1 MDSPQNIAVLSPHLA
16 QMLSIPWPSSRLI
29 VANDTSL
36 LASPV
41 MESGGSDEDVREG
54 VVAIAGTGSIV
65 MSFRSRKQ
73 HSKEG
78 DLGGRKGNTIPEA
91 VGRVGGFG
99 WLLGD
104 EAGGFRVGKQAIR
117 AILDQVDREKLQ
129 LDDAAEDGDEDEDSE
144 EQHDRK
150 FDGISAGS
158 IGKGALLLDASTQG
172 PAVDTQ
178 HLLRDRVLAEWN
190 LDSVGELL
198 DAVYADSPGTPEQR
212 LRASHRPSVSSSQAS
227 SEPARSRAGSRGES
241 SATGFSQASTMHLL
255 EVPELTCSTEDASHS
270 SDTQS
275 YPATPTT
282 DTPLDVDVKDLTES
296 FAAPSALSLMIEGHK
311 TSPAYA
317 EVRDDMHASGGMP
330 LSPQRPSSRSSSHKS
345 GSSTMGARKQRLAG
359 LAPVVFDLAFNEGD
373 ELSLQIL
380 REEIRELASQISR
393 LLAKPSKKKTGANRG
408 SPCASSQKDK
418 ATLVQPHR
426 SVLCLGGSL
435 LGVSGYRQ
443 MLVDEL
449 KLRGREF
456 QKVVHVED
464 VARRG
469 CEALA
474 KGWEGEGAEADA

>member
-1 MDSPQNIAVLSPHLA
+1 
-16 QMLSIPWPSSRLI
+16 
-29 VANDTSL
+29 
-36 LASPV
+36 
-41 MESGGSDEDVREG
+41 MERDGGDEDVKEG

-73 HSKEG
+73 QSKQG
-78 DLGGRKGNTIPEA
+78 DQNGRKGNTIPEA

-117 AILDQVDREKLQ
+117 AILDQVDQEKLGFNDE
-129 LDDAAEDGDEDEDSE
+129 DDDGDEDSEGYRDRSFDSVSANNTT
-144 EQHDRK
+144 RGGPLL
-150 FDGISAGS
+150 GIPCE
-158 IGKGALLLDASTQG
+158 G
-172 PAVDTQ
+172 PAVDAQ

-212 LRASHRPSVSSSQAS
+212 LRASQLPSLSPSQAS
-227 SEPARSRAGSRGES
+227 SEYARSRAGS
-241 SATGFSQASTMHLL
+241 TGAVPASVVSQRSTGHLL
-255 EVPELTCSTEDASHS
+255 EVPELTSSMDEASLS

-282 DTPLDVDVKDLTES
+282 DKPLEVDVQGLTES
-296 FAAPSALSLMIEGHK
+296 LATPSALTLMIEGHK
-311 TSPAYA
+311 TSAAYA
-317 EVRDDMHASGGMP
+317 EAGDDVFTKGMELGAP
-330 LSPQRPSSRSSSHKS
+330 LTPQARPSSRSSSHKS
-345 GSSTMGARKQRLAG
+345 LSSTMAARKQRLAG
-359 LAPVVFDLAFNEGD
+359 LAPLVFDLAFNQGD
-373 ELSLQIL
+373 ELSIQIL

-393 LLAKPSKKKTGANRG
+393 LLAKPSKRWTGAKNAGLHVPSR
-408 SPCASSQKDK
+408 KDK
-418 ATLVQPHR
+418 ETLVQPHR

-435 LGVSGYRQ
+435 LGVPGYRQ

-449 KLRGREF
+449 KSRGCEF

-474 KGWEGEGAEADA
+474 KGWEGEGSEVVA